1 MKIEK
6 TLSVKAKICNSLQL
20 YVLVVGR
27 YMCTCMYNLQRTE
40 VLLFLPSHK
49 LFFAFPSL
57 SLQSFCTSSATSD
70 IENCQNWHQLHSV
83 FQSFH
88 APLWKILG
96 SQKQWLKFGVL
107 IECTMEYKQYHAV
120 FCIVSIQILS
130 SGKQNLDLSISVY
143 K

>member
-49 LFFAFPSL
+49 LFFAFPKPMARVFSYL
-57 SLQSFCTSSATSD
+57 LFFSNPEVLLKGFQGIAAAYR
-70 IENCQNWHQLHSV
+70 ILLHV
-83 FQSFH
+83 TNMVIRG
-88 APLWKILG
+88 LEG
-96 SQKQWLKFGVL
+96 RVMEGMVMEGCDRGVK
-107 IECTMEYKQYHAV
+107 EE
-120 FCIVSIQILS
+120 
-130 SGKQNLDLSISVY
+130 G
-143 K
+143 